1 MALMALPAG
10 FGPYGLQLSWP
21 IIGGTLTQPFGP
33 TTFALEPPLGQYPHF
48 HTGIDIA
55 APSGTP
61 VLAAA
66 DGLVVAVLHTS
77 VGYGNY
83 VIVAHGGGYFTLYG
97 HLANTQVVDGQHV
110 VRGQLV
116 GDEGATGLA
125 TGPHVHF
132 ELRYNGAV
140 IDPLAYLPP
149 R

>member
-1 MALMALPAG
+1 M
-10 FGPYGLQLSWP
+10 
-21 IIGGTLTQPFGP
+21 
-33 TTFALEPPLGQYPHF
+33 
-48 HTGIDIA
+48 
-55 APSGTP
+55 
-61 VLAAA
+61 LAAA